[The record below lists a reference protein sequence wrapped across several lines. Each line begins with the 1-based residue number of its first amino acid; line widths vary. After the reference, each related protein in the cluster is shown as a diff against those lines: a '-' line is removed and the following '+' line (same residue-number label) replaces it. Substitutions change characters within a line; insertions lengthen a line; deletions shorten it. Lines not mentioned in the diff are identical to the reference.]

1 MGHAYTCSRPQVL
14 VKKEVRW
21 EEETKP
27 EFVEE
32 LYNFANKAQFTP
44 DIEFGSE
51 GGLEIIN
58 ILHGI
63 ASATIFIHPYEL
75 AKMISLYMEEG
86 DVWVYLFVQGEDFN
100 YWSNTYRITPGK
112 VEYFKDRQ
120 MFEAISNGEMYPEE
134 KEDESGR
141 SESGIA
147 GGVIRIRC
155 KAGPWV
161 GAVFEIGEDEEVVIG
176 RDPFRAN
183 IVIENLNVSREHAL
197 IKNSRGEMLFI
208 RDLGSKNG
216 TFLYVNDPSKA
227 RGDLK
232 QVGSDGELINM
243 AFPEDIVIGK
253 GRDSIVFEVLN

>member
-21 EEETKP
+21 EEETKQ

-32 LYNFANKAQFTP
+32 LNNFASKAEFSP
-44 DIEFGSE
+44 DIEFGRE

-75 AKMISLYMEEG
+75 ANMISLHMEEG
-86 DVWVYLFVQGEDFN
+86 EVWFYLFVQGEDFN
-100 YWSNTYRITPGK
+100 SWSNTYRITPGK
-112 VEYFKDRQ
+112 VEVFEDRQ
-120 MFEAISNGEMYPEE
+120 MFEAISNGDSFPEE
-134 KEDESGR
+134 KEDEYGR
-141 SESGIA
+141 SESGKA
-147 GGVIRIRC
+147 GGVISIRC

-183 IVIENLNVSREHAL
+183 IVIENLSVSREHAL
-197 IKNSRGEMLFI
+197 IKNNQGKFLSI

-216 TFLYVNDPSKA
+216 TFLYVNKPSKA
-227 RGDLK
+227 KDDLK
-232 QVGSDGELINM
+232 QVGSDEEPIDM